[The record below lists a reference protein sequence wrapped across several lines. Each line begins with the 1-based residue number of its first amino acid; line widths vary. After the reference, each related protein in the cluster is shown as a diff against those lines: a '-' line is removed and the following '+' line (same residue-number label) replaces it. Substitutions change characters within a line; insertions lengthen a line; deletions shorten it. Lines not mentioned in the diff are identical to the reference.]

1 MQLKRSG
8 SQLPSDQKG
17 DLAEATKWR
26 HLDEASMHR
35 DETIVAIPETEET
48 ASEFFDELKAV
59 IYTMKIFGLFPL
71 QKRNPGESTF
81 QRCKL
86 SLVYSVVFYMAMSVY
101 AYYVSRERIQFI
113 RYSEASFDDLI
124 YSVIHFLYVIPHFY
138 LIPCHWKEVTKVG
151 GYFARWSEFQKQYLC
166 ATGKQLYLGQSRQA
180 KRSVFLT
187 PILALLFAVSEFFMS
202 SAEEKYWEVGFYWY
216 ILTVILLHVVWW
228 WFVCS
233 SLRGAIYDMSANFF
247 NVHVF
252 NKDAF
257 SFMQERSGK
266 LVCQYRD
273 LWVSLNRLCRE
284 TGLFMCYTYGHMCVL
299 SFSVVTFSLYGSLSN
314 VHDGLYMRHM
324 GLAMA
329 VCVIGG
335 ITYVISNVAHHAA
348 SEIGPQFRERLLH
361 LTSTDKQARRE
372 LKIFIRA
379 TTINSSEINLGGY
392 VRIDRSFLLRFAC
405 TMVTYLIVLLQ
416 FRLGL
421 LSISASNIT
430 MVTTAVL

>member
-1 MQLKRSG
+1 MACMILEVMQLKRIG
-8 SQLPSDQKG
+8 SQLPNDRKC
-17 DLAEATKWR
+17 DLPEVTKWR
-26 HLDEASMHR
+26 HLDESSLAK
-35 DETIVAIPETEET
+35 DETIVAIPEAEET

-86 SLVYSVVFYMAMSVY
+86 SLVYSAVFYVAVSVY
-101 AYYVSRERIQFI
+101 AYHVSRERIEFI

-151 GYFARWSEFQKQYLC
+151 GYFARWSQFQG
-166 ATGKQLYLGQSRQA
+166 T
-180 KRSVFLT
+180 
-187 PILALLFAVSEFFMS
+187 
-202 SAEEKYWEVGFYWY
+202 
-216 ILTVILLHVVWW
+216 
-228 WFVCS
+228 
-233 SLRGAIYDMSANFF
+233 
-247 NVHVF
+247 
-252 NKDAF
+252 F
-257 SFMQERSGK
+257 SFAQERSAK
-266 LVCQYRD
+266 LVRQYRD
-273 LWVSLNRLCRE
+273 LWVSLNRLSRE

-299 SFSVVTFSLYGSLSN
+299 SFSVVTFSLYGTLSN

-335 ITYVISNVAHHAA
+335 ITYVICNVAHHAA
-348 SEIGPQFRERLLH
+348 SEVGPEFRERLLH
-361 LTSTDKQARRE
+361 LTSADKQVRRE

-379 TTINSSEINLGGY
+379 TTISSSEINLGGY
-392 VRIDRSFLLRFAC
+392 VRIDRSFLLRFTC

-430 MVTTAVL
+430 MVTTSVL